1 MLDFANAF
9 SRVVATAE
17 ATSHVESVSL
27 AEAGDRLLAEDQ
39 VSSINVPGF
48 ANSAMDGYAV
58 RAADVIVDMPY
69 SVSQR
74 IAAGDQPSA
83 LPPDSVA
90 RIFTGAMLP
99 EGADAIILQENA
111 RDDGQH
117 VYFIEPIVAG
127 QNVRPAI

>member
-27 AEAGDRLLAEDQ
+27 AEAGDKLLAEDQ

-58 RAADVIVDMPY
+58 RAADVI
-69 SVSQR
+69 
-74 IAAGDQPSA
+74 
-83 LPPDSVA
+83 
-90 RIFTGAMLP
+90 FTIKLR
-99 EGADAIILQENA
+99 AISI
-111 RDDGQH
+111 G
-117 VYFIEPIVAG
+117 
-127 QNVRPAI
+127 